1 MAKRRRTVD
10 AMAKRRTVDAMAKRR
25 TVDTMAKRRTVD
37 TMAKI
42 KKKKRTNNDVQNT
55 THKT

>member
-1 MAKRRRTVD
+1 MAKRRIVD
-10 AMAKRRTVDAMAKRR
+10 TMAKRRR

>member
-1 MAKRRRTVD
+1 MVNRRRAVDTMAKR
-10 AMAKRRTVDAMAKRR
+10 RR